1 MLADVE
7 PRWRLLVQAGG
18 PTPSPGKASKAQ
30 AVPLVHPLRAS
41 STPLHCTLTFT
52 TLPRDTHVHTH
63 THTHTHTRVHTVTH
77 SHPQPL
83 PT

>member
-1 MLADVE
+1 MG
-7 PRWRLLVQAGG
+7 GG

-30 AVPLVHPLRAS
+30 AVPLGHPPRAS
-41 STPLHCTLTFT
+41 SMPPHCTLMSQ
-52 TLPRDTHVHTH
+52 PPPGSHTQA
-63 THTHTHTRVHTVTH
+63 HTVTH